1 VRKNP
6 KARFPLVRKNTI
18 LIEEWLVQD
27 VRRQQKFMKKVV
39 LAANRLSRAPEEE
52 EPQVIVKTIGCSA
65 RESEFRVVGQME
77 AGEAGLEPSLIW
89 ILCGTRIC
97 SGGLTAPTLSESRE
111 HLGNGRRS
119 RFLKME
125 VHVKLHVNKN
135 IIYILCIK
143 VASLCFFYK

>member
-1 VRKNP
+1 M
-6 KARFPLVRKNTI
+6 
-18 LIEEWLVQD
+18 QD
-27 VRRQQKFMKKVV
+27 VMRQQTFMKKVV

-52 EPQVIVKTIGCSA
+52 EPQVIVKTIACSA
-65 RESEFRVVGQME
+65 RGEYIRFLRVVGQME

-135 IIYILCIK
+135 IICIK